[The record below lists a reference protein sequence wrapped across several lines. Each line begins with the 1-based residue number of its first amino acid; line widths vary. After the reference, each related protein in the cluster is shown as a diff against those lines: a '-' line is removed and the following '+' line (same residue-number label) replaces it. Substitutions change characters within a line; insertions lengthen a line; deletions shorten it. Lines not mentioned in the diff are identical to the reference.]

1 MEFKHY
7 NDTSKYQGKTKREF
21 NELFV
26 NQFEYFKLK
35 HNEFTLHL
43 NKIYQTLRKVRNV
56 KGASDTYYSINEYL
70 KQFQDLHFFFI
81 SGFMPQKAQF
91 LSVKDGNLCFL
102 FEGRKWYVKEIP
114 VEDFLK
120 IFPKGL
126 PQTERETE
134 QWLAYVGYLAKQ
146 DIKKTRV
153 STVVKSKF
161 RASPVT
167 YVWKYRMATV
177 G

>member
-1 MEFKHY
+1 MKFKHY
-7 NDTSKYQGKTKREF
+7 SDISKYENKTKREF

-26 NQFEYFKLK
+26 NQFEHFKLK
-35 HNEFTLHL
+35 HDEFTLHL

-81 SGFMPQKAQF
+81 SGFMLQKAQF

-126 PQTERETE
+126 PQTEREIE
-134 QWLAYVGYLAKQ
+134 QWLGYVGYLAKKN
-146 DIKKTRV
+146 IPNTRV
-153 STVVKSKF
+153 STKIKARLYVG
-161 RASPVT
+161 PQT
-167 YVWKYRMATV
+167 YVWKYKV
-177 G
+177 